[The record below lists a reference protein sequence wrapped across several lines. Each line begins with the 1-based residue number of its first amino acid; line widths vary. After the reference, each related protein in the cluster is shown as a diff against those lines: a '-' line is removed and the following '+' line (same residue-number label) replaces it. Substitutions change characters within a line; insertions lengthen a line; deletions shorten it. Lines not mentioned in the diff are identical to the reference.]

1 MRHGRAVKTAVPCL
15 VHAVISS
22 DGSMENNEL
31 TASTDTL
38 PEGNGQS
45 VHDEPLAVDLPASRP
60 KTLSNF
66 YPLWS
71 FVSMRM

>member
-1 MRHGRAVKTAVPCL
+1 
-15 VHAVISS
+15 
-22 DGSMENNEL
+22 MENNEL